1 MAKSMSVPN
10 ISKCMFT
17 IIEYSTLS
25 IEVVQAVG
33 RKDNHGELLL
43 KQLGEHGG
51 IRGD

>member
-17 IIEYSTLS
+17 IIEYSTFS
-25 IEVVQAVG
+25 VEVVQAIA
-33 RKDNHGELLL
+33 RKDNHGGH
-43 KQLGEHGG
+43 GEHGG